1 MISDWTTRTLGELTE
16 FKSGKTP
23 SKSNPEFWDGHIPW
37 ISASSMHG
45 NRYSYSKLRITDA
58 AIKAGSIIL
67 DGNTILLLV
76 RGSTLHNRIPVGI
89 TTAKVTFNQDVKA
102 IIPKDESVSPWFL
115 LYWLM
120 SKENELLGMVEN
132 TGIGAGKLDT
142 KVLKNLEIRIP
153 TKHDQ
158 SKLIAFFKSID
169 DKIHLNHQINRT
181 LESIAQAIFKSWFVD
196 FDPVKAKMEGREPE
210 GMDAK
215 TASLF
220 PDKLVE
226 SELGMIP
233 EAWEVS
239 SIADVATVTKGKSY
253 TSAELQVSD
262 TVLVTLKSFQRG
274 GGYRLDGLKE
284 YTGKYKPEQVVYPG
298 DLIVSYT
305 DVTQKAELIGR
316 PAIVYADGSYKTYV
330 ISLDVG
336 VVRPLEGGSM
346 SKEYLFSL
354 MNSDH
359 FTQYTYSRSTGTTVL
374 HLSKDAVPEF
384 TFANPGGE
392 LVSQLTKLIE
402 PIFGQILLNHKES
415 ATLTELR
422 DTLLPK
428 LISGEIQ
435 IPTE

>member
-23 SKSNPEFWDGHIPW
+23 SKSNPEFWEGHIPW

-76 RGSTLHNRIPVGI
+76 RGSTLHNHIPVGI

-142 KVLKNLEIRIP
+142 KVLKKLEIRIP

-169 DKIHLNHQINRT
+169 DKIHLNHQINQT
-181 LESIAQAIFKSWFVD
+181 LESIVQTIFKSWFVD
-196 FDPVKAKMEGREPE
+196 FDPVKAKMEGCEPE
-210 GMDAK
+210 GMDAE
-215 TASLF
+215 TAAVF
-220 PDKLVE
+220 PDKLVD

-233 EAWEVS
+233 ERWKVKPISGVTTVGIGKTPPRKEPKWFSKNSNDVTWVSIKDMGKSGTYILESREQITDEARVKFNVKTVPKNSVILSFKLTIGRVAVASHDLSTNEAIAHFVLPETSTLSNEYLYLYLKQFDYSTLGSTS
-239 SIADVATVTKGKSY
+239 SIAYAINSKIVKTIPLLLPDDPI
-253 TSAELQVSD
+253 LNR
-262 TVLVTLKSFQRG
+262 FQ
-274 GGYRLDGLKE
+274 E
-284 YTGKYKPEQVVYPG
+284 
-298 DLIVSYT
+298 I
-305 DVTQKAELIGR
+305 
-316 PAIVYADGSYKTYV
+316 
-330 ISLDVG
+330 ISPVF
-336 VVRPLEGGSM
+336 EM
-346 SKEYLFSL
+346 IK
-354 MNSDH
+354 NN
-359 FTQYTYSRSTGTTVL
+359 Q
-374 HLSKDAVPEF
+374 
-384 TFANPGGE
+384 
-392 LVSQLTKLIE
+392 
-402 PIFGQILLNHKES
+402 KES
-415 ATLTELR
+415 ASLIWRGSRLT
-422 DTLLPK
+422 
-428 LISGEIQ
+428 
-435 IPTE
+435 

>member
-169 DKIHLNHQINRT
+169 DKIHLNHLINQT
-181 LESIAQAIFKSWFVD
+181 LESIAQTIFKSWFVD

-210 GMDAK
+210 GMEAET
-215 TASLF
+215 TALF

-233 EAWEVS
+233 EGWEVRR
-239 SIADVATVTKGKSY
+239 VNEVFKR
-253 TSAELQVSD
+253 
-262 TVLVTLKSFQRG
+262 LKAPR
-274 GGYRLDGLKE
+274 R
-284 YTGKYKPEQVVYPG
+284 YK
-298 DLIVSYT
+298 
-305 DVTQKAELIGR
+305 
-316 PAIVYADGSYKTYV
+316 
-330 ISLDVG
+330 
-336 VVRPLEGGSM
+336 
-346 SKEYLFSL
+346 
-354 MNSDH
+354 
-359 FTQYTYSRSTGTTVL
+359 
-374 HLSKDAVPEF
+374 KDAVLPSGNVPIFEQGSNILLGYHNEVADF
-384 TFANPGGE
+384 NA
-392 LVSQLTKLIE
+392 SMDE
-402 PIFGQILLNHKES
+402 PIFIFGDHTCVMRLSLQPFSVSQNVIPLCGNGVDTTWCYHATYGIQTFQEYRRHWMELINKQVIVPPFDIQRQFRDSIVNMLLMIES
-415 ATLTELR
+415 LEQENLTLSSIR

-435 IPTE
+435 IQ